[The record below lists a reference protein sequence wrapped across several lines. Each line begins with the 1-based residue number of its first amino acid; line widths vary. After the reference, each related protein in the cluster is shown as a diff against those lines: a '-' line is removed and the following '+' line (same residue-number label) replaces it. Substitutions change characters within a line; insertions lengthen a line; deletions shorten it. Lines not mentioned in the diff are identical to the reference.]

1 MGGAQLTGE
10 LSSNWT
16 SWHSRL
22 EESSFFF
29 PSQDV
34 QRRSGVFNNSFLQ
47 HCFEQQHWN
56 ILCTEKSS
64 EVEISSS
71 VNPIIWY
78 VYLST
83 TWPTLLDGLTVSE
96 GQRELLLLP
105 CNYFLLASDL
115 FGRRQKSYKTQCGKI
130 LYFFHI
136 ARENRSEVSS
146 NAIFLRLDNF
156 KCKF

>member
-16 SWHSRL
+16 SWH
-22 EESSFFF
+22 
-29 PSQDV
+29 
-34 QRRSGVFNNSFLQ
+34 SGVFNNSFLQ